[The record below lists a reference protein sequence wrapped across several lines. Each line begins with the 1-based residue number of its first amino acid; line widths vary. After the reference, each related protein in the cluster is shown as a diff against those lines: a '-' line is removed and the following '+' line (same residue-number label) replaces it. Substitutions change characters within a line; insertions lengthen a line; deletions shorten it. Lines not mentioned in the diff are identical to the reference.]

1 LNAST
6 TFSIAILTLSE
17 PSPQKRTFV
26 LSAAAGVAAG
36 VAAALDAA
44 DSDGFVAAG
53 SFAQPAASEIVI
65 ATSNIRLIS
74 LFFMNDPPLKF
85 FSRFFWGDF
94 QLKTSDGSGIYP

>member
-1 LNAST
+1 
-6 TFSIAILTLSE
+6 LSE

-36 VAAALDAA
+36 VAAALDAT
-44 DSDGFVAAG
+44 DSDGFAAG
-53 SFAQPAASEIVI
+53 ALEQPATSVIVI
-65 ATSNIRLIS
+65 ATSNIKLIS